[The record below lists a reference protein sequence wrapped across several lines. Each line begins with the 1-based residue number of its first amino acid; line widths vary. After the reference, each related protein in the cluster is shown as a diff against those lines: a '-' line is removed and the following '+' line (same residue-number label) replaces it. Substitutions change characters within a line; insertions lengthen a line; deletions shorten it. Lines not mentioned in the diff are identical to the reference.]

1 MTQTGGRETE
11 NGIAQVAE
19 GWSLSRLTRPSRLN
33 GANGIRTG
41 ADGRI
46 YVAQVAGSRVSAIDP
61 DSGDISTV
69 SAIGGGI
76 TAPDDLVFDDDGNLY
91 CTEITKNRVSVLAPN
106 GTARVLQGD
115 IDTANPITFHQG
127 RLIVGE
133 LTLNARIMEL
143 DRNGGAPK
151 VLLENIPMVNAF
163 DVGPDGKLY
172 FPAQG
177 ANEIWRIGLD
187 GGEPEVVTK
196 DLGVPD
202 SVKFHPDGYIVSTQ
216 VYSGQVLKIDPRTGE
231 KELLADIGPGLDNVT
246 FVNGRTFV
254 SHITG
259 SIHEITA
266 PGVAGPL
273 VDKGL
278 QWPLGLTLAE
288 DGTLFVADG
297 GFTYTLTPGG
307 EIELA
312 GHLFSQGFPGWV
324 RDAVSDGRG
333 SWIVTTA
340 VGNLTRWNP
349 AAGTSEV
356 LASGYDLLMGV
367 ARTPKGALV
376 FTQGDPG
383 RVLLL
388 DASSGGGEVSEL
400 ASGLAVPTCVAV
412 APDGTV
418 YVSETDAGRVVKIT
432 GGRAETV
439 IDGLGQPEGLAVQ
452 GGKLYVIDV
461 KAKALIQTDLSG
473 AGRRVLASG
482 LPVGAP
488 EGLIAPR
495 LGAIGVFCGPMWT
508 ITGLAVGPNGTAYIA
523 GNGEGSVLALKPA

>member
-1 MTQTGGRETE
+1 MAQAGGRETE

-76 TAPDDLVFDDDGNLY
+76 TAPDDLVFDDEGNLY
-91 CTEITKNRVSVLAPN
+91 CTEITLNRVSMLSPN
-106 GTARVLQGD
+106 GTSRVLQGD
-115 IDTANPITFHQG
+115 IDTANPITFHRG

-133 LTLNARIMEL
+133 LTMNARIMEL

-151 VLLENIPMVNAF
+151 MLLENIPMVNAF

-177 ANEIWRIGLD
+177 ANEIWRISLD

-216 VYSGQVLKIDPRTGE
+216 VHSGQVLKIDPRTGE

-266 PGVAGPL
+266 PGVAKPL
-273 VDKGL
+273 VEKGL
-278 QWPLGLTLAE
+278 QWPLGVALAE

-297 GFTYTLTPGG
+297 GFNHTIAPGG
-307 EIELA
+307 EIELV
-312 GHLFSQGFPGWV
+312 GHLFSPNSPGWV
-324 RDAVSDGRG
+324 RDVVSDGPG
-333 SWIVTTA
+333 SWVVTNA
-340 VGNLTRWNP
+340 FGSLVRWNP
-349 AAGTSEV
+349 AAQESEV
-356 LASGYDLLMGV
+356 LVSGYDIAMGV
-367 ARTPKGALV
+367 ARTPAGAYV
-376 FTQGDPG
+376 FTQADPG
-383 RVLLL
+383 RVMLL
-388 DASSGGGEVSEL
+388 DGGEVREL
-400 ASGLAVPTCVAV
+400 ATGLAVPSCVAV
-412 APDGTV
+412 APDGTI
-418 YVSETDAGRVVKIT
+418 YVSETDGGRVVKIV

-473 AGRRVLASG
+473 SGRRVLANW

-488 EGLIAPR
+488 EGLVAPR
-495 LGAIGVFCGPMWT
+495 LGGIGIFCGPMWT
-508 ITGLAVGPNGTAYIA
+508 ITGLAVGPDGTAYIA
-523 GNGEGSVLALKPA
+523 ANGEGSVLALKPDR